1 MAINLNKGDNKL
13 LYYYS
18 DNGLTSGPFTLDDLL
33 SKIKSETLV
42 YREGIEWT
50 NAKNVPELKKYFLEE
65 ENKNEKLKTEPLKTT
80 NYWSYILFLM
90 VLLFGVFYF
99 KYNKKN
105 SSVSSTDTTTIPNNI
120 VDSVAP
126 TATGETIDQGMDT
139 KQGEEL
145 QLSKI
150 DASGEYFSNGISY
163 GKDKIIDNNKETW
176 WTPNP
181 TNGDNSYLILNLENG
196 ESEVSALSII
206 NGSYGRYYM
215 DNSRITKLRV
225 SFSDGFSEEVQ
236 LSETQEY
243 QNVQFEQVHKSK
255 YVKVEPLERIRGNKW
270 DDICISE
277 LRVYGNSVS
286 MEETNSENVEA
297 CDQNSIIGLLN
308 NMFEAFE
315 IGLFNANDYFS
326 PNITQYINLHN
337 TNPDELNRVYEKTS
351 DFKNVKNF
359 IQHETLQIVTTNSGC
374 KVNFISKFT
383 CYRPSKYKW
392 QRCLVDV
399 ELVFNDG
406 KISSYVEKR
415 VSGLQF
421 SDNEFD

>member
-18 DNGLTSGPFTLDDLL
+18 DNGLTFGPFTLDDLL

-50 NAKNVPELKKYFLEE
+50 NAKEVPELKKYFLEE
-65 ENKNEKLKTEPLKTT
+65 EKKNEKLKTGPLKTT
-80 NYWSYILFLM
+80 NYWPYILFLT

-99 KYNKKN
+99 NYSKKN

-120 VDSVAP
+120 VDNVAP

-163 GKDKIIDNNKETW
+163 GKDKIIDNDKETW

-196 ESEVSALSII
+196 ESEVSSMRII

-215 DNSRITKLRV
+215 DNSRMTKLRV
-225 SFSDGFSEEVQ
+225 SFSDGVSEEVQ

-243 QNVQFEQVHKSK
+243 QNVQFEQVHKSN
-255 YVKVEPLERIRGNKW
+255 YVKIEPLERIRGNKW

-277 LRVYGNSVS
+277 LRVYGNSIS
-286 MEETNSENVEA
+286 TGESNSENVES
-297 CDQNSIIGLLN
+297 CDQNGIISLLN
-308 NMFEAFE
+308 NMFEEFE
-315 IGLFNANDYFS
+315 SGLFNANDYFS

-337 TNPDELNRVYEKTS
+337 ISPNELNRVYATS
-351 DFKNVKNF
+351 DFKNAKNV
-359 IQHETLQIVTTNSGC
+359 IQDETFQVVASNSGC
-374 KVNFISKFT
+374 KVNFISKFK
-383 CYRPSKYKW
+383 CYRPSKRKW

-399 ELVFNDG
+399 ELVVNNG
-406 KISSYVEKR
+406 KISSYMEKR
-415 VSGLQF
+415 VLDLQF